1 MGCLELSELRALSD
15 AERAVLEDVAR
26 KIETIVAGA
35 TEFAEKCGLDLEQIQ
50 NGLLTVLILKTA
62 DFAKLYNESDDKETV
77 SFSIMRCMAE
87 ALLEILT
94 LPPKSGSGTLH

>member
-15 AERAVLEDVAR
+15 AEKTLLEDAAR
-26 KIETIVAGA
+26 RIESIVAEA
-35 TEFAEKCGLDLEQIQ
+35 KDAALQSGLDLEQIQ
-50 NGLLTVLILKTA
+50 NGLITVLILKTA
-62 DFAKLYNESDDKETV
+62 NFANIYNESDDKETV

-94 LPPKSGSGTLH
+94 LPPQSGSGMRH

>member
-15 AERAVLEDVAR
+15 AERAILEDAAG

-35 TEFAEKCGLDLEQIQ
+35 TDTAEKCGLDLEQIQ
-50 NGLLTVLILKTA
+50 NGLLTILILKTA
-62 DFAKLYNESDDKETV
+62 DFAKLYNETDDSETV

-87 ALLEILT
+87 ALLEILP
-94 LPPKSGSGTLH
+94 LPPETGSGTRH

>member
-15 AERAVLEDVAR
+15 AERAVLEEAAR
-26 KIETIVAGA
+26 KIETIFAGA
-35 TEFAEKCGLDLEQIQ
+35 TESAEERGLDLEQIR

-62 DFAKLYNESDDKETV
+62 NFAKLYNESDDTETV

-87 ALLEILT
+87 ALLEILA
-94 LPPKSGSGTLH
+94 LPPESGSGMRH

>member
-1 MGCLELSELRALSD
+1 MGCLELSELRALSE
-15 AERAVLEDVAR
+15 AERAILEDVAR

-35 TEFAEKCGLDLEQIQ
+35 TESAQKCGLDLEQIQ

-62 DFAKLYNESDDKETV
+62 NYAKIYNDTDDTETV

-94 LPPKSGSGTLH
+94 LPPESGTGMRH